1 MSRSFRVVVLAGG
14 DSPEREVSIASGAR
28 VAEALLTA
36 GHQVH
41 VVDPAETDLAEVDFS
56 RVDGCFLAL
65 HGGAGEDGRI
75 QRRLEELGVSYTGS
89 GPAASRAGMS
99 KSLCKELFRQ
109 CSVPTPDYVLIE
121 PGDSAE
127 PYRAR
132 PIPKVLPPAHVA
144 AETTSSMVQKVASVG
159 FPVVIKPDAGGSS
172 LGVGIARSQDD
183 LPHLVAQSRR
193 FGPLVIAERYVCG
206 REMTVSVLGRRVLPP
221 LEVLTGREVF
231 DYRSKYSGSET
242 QCRFQTGLP
251 PIIVEELRKTAL
263 ATADALGTAGLIR
276 VDMLLDDRMKV
287 WVLEVNTLPG
297 MAAHSMAPKAAA
309 RDGMD
314 MPQLCDWMLKDAIRG
329 PSTD

>member
-14 DSPEREVSIASGAR
+14 DSAEREVSMASGAQ
-28 VAEALLTA
+28 VAEALLAA
-36 GHQVH
+36 GHQVRL
-41 VVDPAETDLAEVDFS
+41 VDPADTDLADVDFS

-75 QRRLEELGVSYTGS
+75 QRRLQELGVPYTGS

-109 CSVPTPDYVLIE
+109 CGVPTPDYVLIE

-127 PYRAR
+127 PSLAR
-132 PIPKVLPPAHVA
+132 
-144 AETTSSMVQKVASVG
+144 KVASIG

-172 LGVGIARSQDD
+172 LGVGVARSRDD
-183 LPHLVAQSRR
+183 LPRLVAQSRR
-193 FGPLVIAERYVCG
+193 FGPLVIAERYVRG
-206 REMTVSVLGRRVLPP
+206 REMTVSVLGRCVLPL
-221 LEVLTGREVF
+221 LEVLTDREIF
-231 DYRSKYSGSET
+231 DYRLKYSGSPT

-251 PIIVEELRKTAL
+251 PITLEELRKTAL
-263 ATADALGTAGLIR
+263 GAADALGTAGLIR

-297 MAAHSMAPKAAA
+297 MTAHSMAPRAAA

-314 MPQLCDWMLKDAIRG
+314 MPQLCDWMIKDAIDRRV
-329 PSTD
+329 TD